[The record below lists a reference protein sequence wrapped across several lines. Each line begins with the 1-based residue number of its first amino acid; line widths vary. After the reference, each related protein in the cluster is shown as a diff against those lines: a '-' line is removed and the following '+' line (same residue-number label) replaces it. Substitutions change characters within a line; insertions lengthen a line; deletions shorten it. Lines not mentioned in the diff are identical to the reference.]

1 MSSGDLEKYAIKKL
15 IAKLAAGEDG
25 QNQAAVEDVY
35 LFLDEMNVIYTVSR
49 ALRAGRGQDEVAGF
63 GWLYGETQC
72 IKNTYDPFVMVIY
85 HLDRLFTHPLG
96 KIHKTTFQGCLGI
109 SNPEDA
115 RRKSKV
121 EYRKHYEL
129 VRRITLKDGLLEFKL
144 SDGWEMLCEFLG
156 KPVPGK
162 PFPHFNVKKWLDEK
176 ARPSIARG

>member
-49 ALRAGRGQDEVAGF
+49 ALRADGYMEKHNV
-63 GWLYGETQC
+63 L
-72 IKNTYDPFVMVIY
+72 NTYDPFVMVIY
-85 HLDRLFTHPLG
+85 HLDRLFAHPLG

-129 VRRITLKDGLLEFKL
+129 VRRITPKDRLLEFKL